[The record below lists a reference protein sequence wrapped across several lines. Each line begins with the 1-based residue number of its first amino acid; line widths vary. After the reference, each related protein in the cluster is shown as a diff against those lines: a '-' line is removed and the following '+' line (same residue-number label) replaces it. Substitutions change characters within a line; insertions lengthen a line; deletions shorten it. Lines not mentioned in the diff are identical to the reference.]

1 MSIFSCLLA
10 MCMSSL
16 EKLSG
21 TTEIVFL
28 TIVEAANPKSRCQQ
42 GGGLV
47 GDPLLV
53 HGWEFLAVSMHG
65 ERGKQVL

>member
-1 MSIFSCLLA
+1 MFIGHVYVSFG
-10 MCMSSL
+10 
-16 EKLSG
+16 E
-21 TTEIVFL
+21 TVWNNRIVFL
-28 TIVEAANPKSRCQQ
+28 TIVEAGNPKSRCQH

-47 GDPLLV
+47 RDPLLV